1 MSYDLLRLSLLF
13 RRFVH
18 ATERSKIAFSCA
30 SASRPPSPPPA
41 HSNPPCLARRA
52 AAAAAAATRLD
63 SSGRASLARRA
74 ALDSLDLRS
83 SRDFFLSFGRSRLER
98 IKDSATGWAY
108 SHSLGLGV
116 PGDETSQESPSL
128 HSKGTEY
135 RFDRS
140 TNSSKKTS
148 ALVAQPKRN
157 DKQY

>member
-52 AAAAAAATRLD
+52 AAAAATRLD

-83 SRDFFLSFGRSRLER
+83 SRAER
-98 IKDSATGWAY
+98 
-108 SHSLGLGV
+108 
-116 PGDETSQESPSL
+116 
-128 HSKGTEY
+128 
-135 RFDRS
+135 
-140 TNSSKKTS
+140 KTS
-148 ALVAQPKRN
+148 FSLSEEVAWSESKTQQPGGLTPIRSVSEYLVT
-157 DKQY
+157 KQVRRTLRFTAKVQSIVSTEVQTVARRLAH

>member
-52 AAAAAAATRLD
+52 AAAAATRLD

-83 SRDFFLSFGRSRLER
+83 SRAER
-98 IKDSATGWAY
+98 
-108 SHSLGLGV
+108 
-116 PGDETSQESPSL
+116 
-128 HSKGTEY
+128 
-135 RFDRS
+135 
-140 TNSSKKTS
+140 KTS
-148 ALVAQPKRN
+148 FSLSEEVAWSESKTQQPGGLTPIRSVSEYLVT
-157 DKQY
+157 KQVRRVLRFTAKVQSIVSTEVQTVARRLAH